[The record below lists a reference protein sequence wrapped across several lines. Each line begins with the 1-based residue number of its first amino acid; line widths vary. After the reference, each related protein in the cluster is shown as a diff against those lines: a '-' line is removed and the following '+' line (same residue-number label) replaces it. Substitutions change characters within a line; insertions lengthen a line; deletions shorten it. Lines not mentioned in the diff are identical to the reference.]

1 MVTFSPQ
8 PRCNPPPLN
17 DLASRSNEYLTSKRF
32 FLTILSFPAIERC
45 ENRAPARSVP
55 RSPTLSYRTPLPRL
69 LPDASHC
76 PRLTFRPPEP
86 TYLLYHHT
94 LTNSLPSRKQP
105 TPLFSI
111 NSTLLLQKH
120 RGGGIPASFKP
131 PDRTSNLQNR
141 TKWDKTMQA
150 QSPNPVTSTARCQHR
165 TAAGRQ
171 CRSLTSDPSSELCPH
186 HAATA
191 REQDFREVLTRDAF
205 DFQRPQS
212 VNNSLGALYN
222 LLAEGRISPRRASVL
237 AHISSL
243 LLRTL
248 PAIDYDNENY
258 TYDDDESDSGTEAQ
272 AVAES
277 AKPAPQPVPPGK
289 EPLPKT
295 AEEF

>member
-1 MVTFSPQ
+1 
-8 PRCNPPPLN
+8 
-17 DLASRSNEYLTSKRF
+17 
-32 FLTILSFPAIERC
+32 
-45 ENRAPARSVP
+45 
-55 RSPTLSYRTPLPRL
+55 
-69 LPDASHC
+69 
-76 PRLTFRPPEP
+76 
-86 TYLLYHHT
+86 
-94 LTNSLPSRKQP
+94 
-105 TPLFSI
+105 
-111 NSTLLLQKH
+111 
-120 RGGGIPASFKP
+120 
-131 PDRTSNLQNR
+131 
-141 TKWDKTMQA
+141 MQA
-150 QSPNPVTSTARCQHR
+150 ESPNPVTSTARCQHR

-171 CRSLTSDPSSELCPH
+171 CRSLASDPSSELCPH

-205 DFQRPQS
+205 DFQRPQG

-248 PAIDYDNENY
+248 PAIDYDNEHY

-295 AEEF
+295 AEEFAAAVLDRKAS